1 MPDVPII
8 RLFSAMDIS
17 SPHSLNN
24 NNNDNN
30 NNISVKIGGED
41 FKINNFKINKKESKL
56 KLIS

>member
-1 MPDVPII
+1 VSTT
-8 RLFSAMDIS
+8 RLSSAINIF

-24 NNNDNN
+24 NNNNNN
-30 NNISVKIGGED
+30 NNISVKINKED